1 MELPYIE
8 PFKTKMVENVPVS
21 TKEQR
26 KQWIEECQFN
36 LFKLSSDKV
45 TIDLLTDSGTGA
57 MSDKQWAEI
66 MLGDESY
73 AGSLSYHKLKD
84 TIEELLGFEYFL
96 PTHQGRAAENVL
108 FSVLVKD
115 GDIVPGNSHFDTT
128 KGHIEFRKA
137 KAVDVTI
144 EEAFDT
150 SIYHPFKGNL
160 DLNKLEK
167 VLQENP
173 KEKIPLILITI
184 TNNTAGGQP
193 VSMQN
198 MREVSALGK
207 KYGVPVFI
215 DAARYAENAYFIK
228 VREEG
233 YADKSIKEIILEMFS
248 YAEGCTMS
256 SKKDGIVNIGGFIGL
271 RSQETFR
278 QASTFNIIYEG
289 FITYGGMAGRD
300 MGALA
305 QGLRESAEFSYLE
318 SRIGQVAF
326 LGSKLKEFGIPVQE
340 PFGGH
345 AIFVDAK
352 KMLPNVPQ
360 KEYTAQLLAV
370 ELYIEAGIRGV
381 EIGTLL
387 ADRDPETRENRYP
400 KLEMVRLAIPRRVYS
415 NNHMEYVAVALKNV
429 FDRREELKSGFNITW
444 EAPIMR
450 HFTVELE
457 RIEKKDLLFS
467 NQSKKLELV
476 TNELEV

>member
-1 MELPYIE
+1 MKLPYIE

-26 KQWIEECQFN
+26 KKWIEECQFN

-108 FSVLVKD
+108 FSVLVKE
-115 GDIVPGNSHFDTT
+115 GNIVPGNLHFDTT

-144 EEAFDT
+144 DEAFDT

-198 MREVSALGK
+198 MREVMALGK

-228 VREEG
+228 VREKG
-233 YADKSIKEIILEMFS
+233 YADKSIKEIIFEMFS

-278 QASTFNIIYEG
+278 DASTFNIIYEG

-360 KEYTAQLLAV
+360 NEYTAQLLAV
-370 ELYIEAGIRGV
+370 ELYIEAGVRGV

-400 KLEMVRLAIPRRVYS
+400 KLEMLRLAIPRRVYS

-429 FDRREELKSGFNITW
+429 FNRREELNSGFNITW

-457 RIEKKDLLFS
+457 RKNK
-467 NQSKKLELV
+467 
-476 TNELEV
+476 